1 MYIVRWLMGHPI
13 LAAWILAA
21 IAILLNF
28 TMGDKEEETVA
39 SQPETVIEEN
49 TNTQPNASN
58 SVLSQKST
66 ETKKELADGSSTEKL
81 EKTMAAVTT
90 PEVNYPPADEVK
102 NISSDEGNH
111 AKNAIADKNPAKPDL
126 TIVNADD
133 VNKEENVISDLS
145 ELNPEEMLT
154 MAREAYWNNGL
165 DEAAQIYKHLI
176 KIEPDK
182 IEHRG
187 ELGNVFWRQG
197 YPKQA
202 AELYSEISLPMIEQ
216 GKADRVAN
224 MIGFI
229 GLFYPD
235 RAAEIHKRLESETE
249 KSKN

>member
-1 MYIVRWLMGHPI
+1 MGHPI

-28 TMGDKEEETVA
+28 TMVDKEEETVA
-39 SQPETVIEEN
+39 SQPETVIEESI
-49 TNTQPNASN
+49 NTQPNASN
-58 SVLSQKST
+58 GVLSQEPT
-66 ETKKELADGSSTEKL
+66 EITEVLAEDSLADKTEQ
-81 EKTMAAVTT
+81 TVAAITT
-90 PEVNYPPADEVK
+90 TTSEVNFPSADEV
-102 NISSDEGNH
+102 NNLSSDEGKR
-111 AKNAIADKNPAKPDL
+111 AENAIADNKLTKSSL

-133 VNKEENVISDLS
+133 ENNEENVISDLS

-187 ELGNVFWRQG
+187 ELGNVYWRQG

-202 AELYSEISLPMIEQ
+202 AKLYSEISLPMIEQ